1 MPMHNPGFALPFL
14 RIAFNI
20 QTPFSMKKS
29 LLVLAVA
36 LLGLTSCKDQ
46 CHQTNVSRNLISKQI
61 STADLRNNGVA
72 IAGAKS
78 LEKPGKIYVKGSY
91 LFINEIKKGIHII
104 DNSDPNNPKN
114 LSFLSILGNAD
125 MAVKGNMLYADSY
138 TDFLV
143 FDLSDPTQPKL
154 LKRIENAF
162 TSGMVEGVSWFSN
175 ANGMNPAM
183 APTQITDYDVELITS
198 VIETDCEGNMNPWSN
213 PWLVFDSFFNASSS
227 FSASLSSSSSPN
239 QGSGTGGSMARF
251 AIVNN
256 TLYAVTNQNMQLFD
270 ISQPQNP
277 QKGNVVT
284 LGWGIETIF
293 PYQDRLYVG
302 STTGVH
308 ILSNADPNNPVRVAT
323 LSHVRACDP
332 VVVHENHAY
341 VTLRQQTIC
350 GGSPSNQLDLID
362 VKDMYDPKL
371 LKSFPM
377 EGPYGLGVDH
387 PTLFVCEGS
396 HGLKMF
402 DVSNPL
408 ELDKHLLNHFKNMD
422 AYDVIPLSTKLLLL
436 IGKDGFY
443 QYDYTDRNNPRLL
456 SKIPVTRPEA

>member
-1 MPMHNPGFALPFL
+1 
-14 RIAFNI
+14 
-20 QTPFSMKKS
+20 MKTT
-29 LLVLAVA
+29 LLVLVLAM
-36 LLGLTSCKDQ
+36 LGLSSCKDQ
-46 CHQTNVSRNLISKQI
+46 CQQTSVRRSYVARQI
-61 STADLRNNGVA
+61 STAELRSSGVS

-78 LEKPGKIYVKGSY
+78 LEKPGKIYVKGNY

-104 DNSDPNNPKN
+104 DNSDPANPKN

-125 MAVKGNMLYADSY
+125 MAVKDNMLYADSY

-143 FDLSDPTQPKL
+143 FDLSNPTDPKL

-162 TSGMVEGVSWFSN
+162 PSGMVEGVSWFSN
-175 ANGMNPAM
+175 ASATGAGTT
-183 APTQITDYDVELITS
+183 PTLITDYDIELITS
-198 VIETDCEGNMNPWSN
+198 VVETDCEGNMTPWNPWG
-213 PWLVFDSFFNASSS
+213 PWLMLNNFFNASSS
-227 FSASLSSSSSPN
+227 FSSSSKASSTAPT

-308 ILSNADPNNPVRVAT
+308 ILSNTDPNNPVRVAT

-341 VTLRQQTIC
+341 VTLRQQTVC

-362 VKDMYDPKL
+362 VSDMYAPKL

-377 EGPYGLGVDH
+377 EGPYGLGIDH
-387 PTLFVCEGS
+387 PTLFVCEGN

-408 ELDKHLLNHFKNMD
+408 ELDKHLLNHFKEMN

-436 IGKDGFY
+436 IGTDGFY
-443 QYDYTDRNNPRLL
+443 QYDYTNRNSPRLL
-456 SKIPVTRPEA
+456 SKIPVQRPEA

>member
-1 MPMHNPGFALPFL
+1 MKTTLLLLAL
-14 RIAFNI
+14 
-20 QTPFSMKKS
+20 
-29 LLVLAVA
+29 A
-36 LLGLTSCKDQ
+36 LLGLTSCQDQ
-46 CHQTNVSRNLISKQI
+46 CQQTSVRRNYVARQI
-61 STADLRNNGVA
+61 STAELRNSGVS
-72 IAGAKS
+72 IAGATS
-78 LEKPGKIYVKGSY
+78 LEKPGKIYVKGNY

-104 DNSDPNNPKN
+104 DNSDPANPKN
-114 LSFLSILGNAD
+114 LSFLKILGNAD

-143 FDLSDPTQPKL
+143 FDLTNPTDPKL
-154 LKRIENAF
+154 IRRIENAF
-162 TSGMVEGVSWFSN
+162 PSGMVEGVTWFSN
-175 ANGMNPAM
+175 ASATGVNSQ
-183 APTQITDYDVELITS
+183 PTVITDYDIELVTS
-198 VIETDCEGNMNPWSN
+198 VVETDCEGNLNPWTN
-213 PWLVFDSFFNASSS
+213 PWVVFGGFFNASAAFS
-227 FSASLSSSSSPN
+227 SASKASSSSPT

-256 TLYAVTNQNMQLFD
+256 MLYAVTNQNMQLFD

-302 STTGVH
+302 STSGVH
-308 ILSNADPNNPVRVAT
+308 ILSNKDPNNPVRVAT

-341 VTLRQQTIC
+341 VTLRQQTVC

-362 VKDMYDPKL
+362 VSDMYAPKL

-377 EGPYGLGVDH
+377 EGPYGLGIDH
-387 PTLFVCEGS
+387 PTLFVCEGNQ
-396 HGLKMF
+396 GLKIF

-408 ELDKHLLNHFKNMD
+408 ELDKHLLHHFRNMN

-436 IGKDGFY
+436 IGTDGFY
-443 QYDYTDRNNPRLL
+443 QYDYTDRNSPRLL
-456 SKIPVTRPEA
+456 SRIPVKRPEA